1 MSLSQQ
7 RGATAKDLNQNEIKS
22 LYLLTACLQLIAFYG
37 SMPPKTADFQGT
49 EMWALHPQ
57 FLLFLFFFI
66 FIFLLFFIICE
77 KYLMKT
83 EF

>member
-7 RGATAKDLNQNEIKS
+7 RGATARDLNQNEIKS
-22 LYLLTACLQLIAFYG
+22 LYLLTACLQLSAFYG

-57 FLLFLFFFI
+57 FLLFL
-66 FIFLLFFIICE
+66 LLFV
-77 KYLMKT
+77 KNT
-83 EF
+83 